1 MHRRCLQQV
10 LNTCLKKRHRCI
22 TFLNFFKMYQH
33 GLGIKNNKGAQRFTK
48 HQTDYLRDKFQ
59 EGERSGQKQ
68 DPIDVSK
75 NMRHAI
81 HNQGNKLFYSEEYLT
96 AQQINS
102 FFSREAKRSKGACHW
117 IWRGRWDQCW
127 KDVEHRKSLYSCTK
141 KCIVLSHPFCFEELK
156 KCKLVVENKLSSLNL
171 RRLKDILHNIQY
183 WYYWSHQYK
192 NWRVKKWML
201 LWQVVVLCIL
211 IDLPLIYKQN
221 SFIRFTHFSWKLATL
236 LKEGVCSSLNSSMVF
251 NDTKW
256 YWVMLSSFKA
266 IFVEND
272 WYALFDISI

>member
-1 MHRRCLQQV
+1 MNTEKHYYAPEKECLMDRARIAYASA
-10 LNTCLKKRHRCI
+10 LSTTSTKHMPEKRHRCI

-102 FFSREAKRSKGACHW
+102 FFSREAK
-117 IWRGRWDQCW
+117 
-127 KDVEHRKSLYSCTK
+127 
-141 KCIVLSHPFCFEELK
+141 
-156 KCKLVVENKLSSLNL
+156 
-171 RRLKDILHNIQY
+171 
-183 WYYWSHQYK
+183 
-192 NWRVKKWML
+192 
-201 LWQVVVLCIL
+201 
-211 IDLPLIYKQN
+211 
-221 SFIRFTHFSWKLATL
+221 
-236 LKEGVCSSLNSSMVF
+236 
-251 NDTKW
+251 
-256 YWVMLSSFKA
+256 
-266 IFVEND
+266 
-272 WYALFDISI
+272 